1 MSVNPEVRFL
11 LIGDM
16 NDSTFVKAGFQGDK
30 FILTLTAIENNKN
43 QFYTNNSKPPILPRP
58 LQKPYFTALCLFGLA
73 GTSPLSVYRFIVLFS
88 KGGMLVNQVQVRRFP
103 VLFLLLL
110 SFLLSAGCRSSSK
123 RSFSYYPLPSSR
135 WTQQTEQYLVSRQL
149 PSKLTET
156 NPQSLLRALRE
167 KNLNLTDL
175 ESMMELSF
183 EKADLTDDNDIY
195 SAVEYYAYAA
205 CFAWRILDRE
215 GFDNPKTQRA
225 SDIYQAC
232 LARVLE
238 DGTRDKGFQMNGQWH
253 VHENIPSFPV
263 YSHGF
268 PNRTHLFRNVT
279 VPKTDTNYNLT
290 NYYVRKGAGLPVIF
304 HPDANA
310 SSDPL
315 DIYHNLGH
323 PMSATIIVLPND
335 DLEKGFCRIEVVN
348 SRVYSTIKVSGK
360 EIPLAGDFS
369 AAYQEMLERDLS
381 SKLWIMGFLDGDRES
396 KFQGLYMAEPYN
408 PDKIPVVFV
417 HGLLSTPATWME
429 TMNELDQIPGIKE
442 RYQFWFYM
450 YPTSGSILLNGTD
463 LRENLQRTIH
473 HLDPKNT
480 NPALKHMV
488 LIGHS
493 MGGLLAR
500 LQVVYSDDKLYSGL
514 CRVPFNELQGKP
526 TVLELAKK
534 TLFFDPNPNVS
545 HVVYIG
551 TPHNGSPLSF
561 TPTGR
566 LGSLIAHTPSWQKN
580 FRSELNEQNPN
591 AFLPAF
597 KIQSQ
602 PNSIDMLGFEN
613 PFLKVF
619 QGLRPSEHIQV
630 HSIAGDLNQL
640 FESRKGDSVVPLT
653 SALATKSDT
662 VTIVQERHMELHH
675 HPKTISEITRIL
687 QLNITEADALA
698 SKAK

>member
-1 MSVNPEVRFL
+1 
-11 LIGDM
+11 
-16 NDSTFVKAGFQGDK
+16 
-30 FILTLTAIENNKN
+30 
-43 QFYTNNSKPPILPRP
+43 
-58 LQKPYFTALCLFGLA
+58 
-73 GTSPLSVYRFIVLFS
+73 
-88 KGGMLVNQVQVRRFP
+88 MLVNHVQVRRFP
-103 VLFLLLL
+103 VLFLLLF
-110 SFLLSAGCRSSSK
+110 SFLLSTGCRSSSK

-135 WTQQTEQYLVSRQL
+135 WTKQTEQYLFAQNL
-149 PSKLTET
+149 PSKLSEA

-183 EKADLTDDNDIY
+183 EKADLTDDTDIY
-195 SAVEYYAYAA
+195 AGVEYYAYAA

-238 DGTRDKGFQMNGQWH
+238 DGTRDKGFQMNGQWS
-253 VHENIPSFPV
+253 VHEKIPSFPV

-268 PNRTHLFRNVT
+268 PNRIHLFRNVT

-310 SSDPL
+310 NSSDPL

-323 PMSATIIVLPND
+323 PMSATIIMLPND

-348 SRVYSTIKVSGK
+348 SRAYSTIKVSGK

-473 HLDPKNT
+473 HLDPKNN
-480 NPALKHMV
+480 NPTLKRMV

-493 MGGLLAR
+493 MGGLLAK

-526 TVLELAKK
+526 TVLELARK
-534 TLFFDPNPNVS
+534 TLFFEPNPNIS

-580 FRSELNEQNPN
+580 FRSELNEQNPS

-687 QLNITEADALA
+687 QQNITEADALA

>member
-1 MSVNPEVRFL
+1 
-11 LIGDM
+11 
-16 NDSTFVKAGFQGDK
+16 
-30 FILTLTAIENNKN
+30 
-43 QFYTNNSKPPILPRP
+43 
-58 LQKPYFTALCLFGLA
+58 
-73 GTSPLSVYRFIVLFS
+73 
-88 KGGMLVNQVQVRRFP
+88 MLVNHVQVRRFP

-110 SFLLSAGCRSSSK
+110 SFLLTAGCRSSSK

-135 WTQQTEQYLVSRQL
+135 WTQQTEQYLVARKL
-149 PSKLTET
+149 PSKLSEA

-183 EKADLTDDNDIY
+183 EKADLTDDTDIY
-195 SAVEYYAYAA
+195 SGVEYYAYAA

-238 DGTRDKGFQMNGQWH
+238 DGTRDKGFQMNGQWN
-253 VHENIPSFPV
+253 VHEKIPSFPI

-310 SSDPL
+310 NSSDPL

-323 PMSATIIVLPND
+323 PMSATILMLPND

-348 SRVYSTIKVSGK
+348 SRAYSTIKVSGK

-442 RYQFWFYM
+442 RYQFWFYL
-450 YPTSGSILLNGTD
+450 YPTAGSILLNGTD
-463 LRENLQRTIH
+463 LRENLHRTIH
-473 HLDPKNT
+473 HLDPKNE
-480 NPALKHMV
+480 NPALKRMV
-488 LIGHS
+488 LVGHS
-493 MGGLLAR
+493 MGGLLSR

-514 CRVPFNELQGKP
+514 CKVPFNELQGKP
-526 TVLELAKK
+526 TVLELARK
-534 TLFFDPNPNVS
+534 TLFFEPNPNIS

-580 FRSELNEQNPN
+580 FRSELNEQNPS

-675 HPKTISEITRIL
+675 HPKTIAEITRIL
-687 QLNITEADALA
+687 QQNITETDALA

>member
-1 MSVNPEVRFL
+1 
-11 LIGDM
+11 M
-16 NDSTFVKAGFQGDK
+16 NH
-30 FILTLTAIENNKN
+30 
-43 QFYTNNSKPPILPRP
+43 
-58 LQKPYFTALCLFGLA
+58 
-73 GTSPLSVYRFIVLFS
+73 
-88 KGGMLVNQVQVRRFP
+88 VQVRRFP

-135 WTQQTEQYLVSRQL
+135 WTQQTEQYLVARKL
-149 PSKLTET
+149 PSKLAEAS
-156 NPQSLLRALRE
+156 PQSLLRALRE

-183 EKADLTDDNDIY
+183 EKADLTDNTDIY
-195 SAVEYYAYAA
+195 AGVEYYAYAA

-238 DGTRDKGFQMNGQWH
+238 DGTRDKGFQMNGQWN
-253 VHENIPSFPV
+253 VHEKIPSFPV

-279 VPKTDTNYNLT
+279 VPKTDSNYNLT

-348 SRVYSTIKVSGK
+348 SRAYSTIKVSGK

-429 TMNELDQIPGIKE
+429 TMNELDQIPDIKE

-480 NPALKHMV
+480 NPALKRMV

-534 TLFFDPNPNVS
+534 TLFFEPNPNVS

-619 QGLRPSEHIQV
+619 QGLRPCDNIQV
-630 HSIAGDLNQL
+630 HSIAGDMNQL

-687 QLNITEADALA
+687 QQNITEADALA